1 MTELVPAGP
10 LYMTGLGV
18 AMAFLFLKSRR
29 FRAIPE
35 LASQGKI
42 KEAPAKPTWRSA
54 GPPAGAGGG
63 VLLLF

>member
-18 AMAFLFLKSRR
+18 TLAFLFLKSRR

-35 LASQGKI
+35 LASQRKNQ
-42 KEAPAKPTWRSA
+42 EAPAKPSWRSA
-54 GPPAGAGGG
+54 GPPAGAGGD